1 MGVPTFFLQI
11 IKNKYYKNVHNG
23 IQNGKVNCDY
33 FFMDFNGTVYNAYE
47 VVRKKYEGQNLSQDQ
62 LEEYII
68 QEVIQLTQHLIC
80 DVIRPKKMT
89 YIALDGPAPRA
100 KMVQQRSRRF
110 KGPMEKEFMQNLRK
124 KYKIS
129 EESFDWD
136 KSANIS
142 PGTKFMEKLSNGIL
156 HAMKNKVF
164 QKHNPNMAII
174 FNNGNVPGEGEHKF
188 LDIIRQMRTLESA
201 KDDQIYLYGRDADL
215 IVLAVTTHKN
225 NMHIVREI
233 KLETDNDLKKMYE
246 DYEFLQVNINEL
258 SNGFYKELIR
268 KNESGKKF
276 EKIKVLNDYIFL
288 TFLVGNDF
296 VPSLPFLKI
305 KKGGL
310 NKMIAIYHKISN
322 QRNDYLVNYDLDQ
335 KNSSPSINM
344 DFLSALFQ
352 YAAENEDEW
361 MKNDLQREIDRA
373 LTGSLDQRTMDSE
386 EKMNTYEKM
395 KSRYTHMVVANP
407 NHPLFPIY
415 QEEIRSLDF
424 KKDYE
429 TWRAD
434 YYQFYMG
441 ISMENDEEEMKTM
454 LVKLVS
460 NYLES
465 LQFTLKYYFKGCP
478 SWQWHY
484 HYRMAP
490 LLHDISEILLSH
502 KKQFENISF
511 TLGKP
516 YTPFQQLM
524 LILPPQVD
532 YIIPEPLRPIMHDD
546 SLGATQYYPLEARLD
561 VTVGGKTQYSEP
573 ILPEIDEEVLL
584 PLIKKYEKEL
594 SPEEQERNVIRT
606 KSFRV

>member
-23 IQNGKVNCDY
+23 IQNGKVKCDY

-47 VVRKKYEGQNLSQDQ
+47 VVRKKYEGKNLNQDNLEELIIKEVISLTQNL
-62 LEEYII
+62 ICN
-68 QEVIQLTQHLIC
+68 VIKPI
-80 DVIRPKKMT
+80 KMT

-100 KMVQQRSRRF
+100 KMVQQRARRF
-110 KGPMEKEFMQNLRK
+110 KGPMEKEFMKNLRK

-136 KSANIS
+136 RSANIS

-156 HAMKNKVF
+156 DAMKNKVF
-164 QKHNPNMAII
+164 QKHNHNMNII

-188 LDIIRQMRTLESA
+188 LDIIRQMRNIESTKNA
-201 KDDQIYLYGRDADL
+201 EIYLYGRDADL

-225 NMHIVREI
+225 NIHIVREI

-246 DYEFLQVNINEL
+246 NYDFLQVNINEL
-258 SNGFYKELIR
+258 SDGFYKELIR
-268 KNESGKKF
+268 KNESKKNF
-276 EKIKVLNDYIFL
+276 EKTKVLNDYIFL

-310 NKMIAIYHKISN
+310 NKMIDIYHKISN
-322 QRNDYLVNYDLDQ
+322 NREDYLINYDLDQ
-335 KNSSPSINM
+335 KNSSPLINIL
-344 DFLSALFQ
+344 FLLDLFQ
-352 YAAENEDEW
+352 YASENEDEW

-373 LTGSLDQRTMDSE
+373 LTGTIDERTAQSE
-386 EKMNTYEKM
+386 EKMNDYEKM

-407 NHPLFPIY
+407 NHPLFSIY

-424 KKDYE
+424 KKDYQ
-429 TWRAD
+429 TWRND
-434 YYQFYMG
+434 YYKFYLG
-441 ISMENDEEEMKTM
+441 VSSENQEEMDNM
-454 LVKLVS
+454 LMKLVT

-484 HYRMAP
+484 HFRMAP
-490 LLHDISEILLSH
+490 LLHDIYIILKNNH
-502 KKQFENISF
+502 KKFENISF

-532 YIIPEPLRPIMHDD
+532 YIVPEQLRPIMHDD
-546 SLGATQYYPLEARLD
+546 TLGCTQYYPLEARLD

-573 ILPEIDEEVLL
+573 ILPEIDEDVLL
-584 PLIKKYEKEL
+584 PVIKKLEKNL

-606 KSFRV
+606 KSFRI